1 MYAVER
7 AIFTHRCSRIRVRGC
22 RTVPSER
29 TRRIPPFVASRSHVF
44 CVPFDGY
51 SQRDD
56 GATTVTTV
64 YISCQYEQITVMQWW
79 KKKRTRTSNR
89 RKVHFGGWGT
99 GDREQL
105 RRTSR
110 FFALAT
116 LMNVRHD

>member
-7 AIFTHRCSRIRVRGC
+7 AIFTHRCLRIRV

-29 TRRIPPFVASRSHVF
+29 TRRIPLFAASRSHVF

-64 YISCQYEQITVMQWW
+64 YVSCQYEQITVMQSW
-79 KKKRTRTSNR
+79 KKKERERVIEGKCISE
-89 RKVHFGGWGT
+89 GG
-99 GDREQL
+99 EQGIGNNYAVIL
-105 RRTSR
+105 VFSR
-110 FFALAT
+110 L
-116 LMNVRHD
+116 LPL